1 MKHLKKIVLLLMLLM
16 LVGCTS
22 YRTTYDIVLSEVERS
37 VDAKERYGEQE
48 IANFEDEMVNI
59 I

>member
-22 YRTTYDIVLSEVERS
+22 YRTTYNIVLSEVERS

>member
-22 YRTTYDIVLSEVERS
+22 YRTIYDIVLSEVERS